1 MADPPKLSEV
11 DQQLLGLLQQD
22 ARRTNREL
30 AAAVGIAESTCLE
43 RIKGL
48 RARGVITG
56 YRAEVDLAALGRP
69 IRALVQV
76 RLQPKTSDSVRSF
89 RDELLGLPETL
100 AVSMV
105 TGMDDFVVE
114 IAVADVIRLRDFV
127 LNHVTSRPDVADART
142 SIVYEQRRVDV
153 ISATAG

>member
-1 MADPPKLSEV
+1 MADLPKLTET
-11 DQQLLGLLQQD
+11 DHQLLGLLQQD

-43 RIKGL
+43 RIRGL

-69 IRALVQV
+69 IHALVQV

-89 RDELLGLPETL
+89 RDGLLDLPETL

-114 IAVADVIRLRDFV
+114 IAVPDVIRLRDFV
-127 LNHVTSRPDVADART
+127 LNHVTSRSDVADART
-142 SIVYEQRRVDV
+142 SIVYEQRRALV
-153 ISATAG
+153 IRTAEA

>member
-1 MADPPKLSEV
+1 
-11 DQQLLGLLQQD
+11 
-22 ARRTNREL
+22 
-30 AAAVGIAESTCLE
+30 
-43 RIKGL
+43 
-48 RARGVITG
+48 
-56 YRAEVDLAALGRP
+56 
-69 IRALVQV
+69 
-76 RLQPKTSDSVRSF
+76 VRSF

>member
-1 MADPPKLSEV
+1 MADSPNLTAT

-22 ARRTNREL
+22 ARRSNREL

-43 RIKGL
+43 RVKGL

-56 YRAEVDLAALGRP
+56 YRAEVDLVALGRP

-89 RDELLGLPETL
+89 RDEVLDLPETL

-114 IAVADVIRLRDFV
+114 IAVEDVSRLRDFV
-127 LNHVTSRPDVADART
+127 LNHITSRPDVADART
-142 SIVYEQRRVDV
+142 SIVYEQRRAPV
-153 ISATAG
+153 IRAADA

>member
-1 MADPPKLSEV
+1 MPDPPKLSEV

-100 AVSMV
+100 TVSMV

>member
-1 MADPPKLSEV
+1 MADLPKLTAT

-69 IRALVQV
+69 IHALVQV

-89 RDELLGLPETL
+89 RDELLDLPETL

-114 IAVADVIRLRDFV
+114 IAVPDVIRLRDFV

-142 SIVYEQRRVDV
+142 SIVYEQRRAPVIGTVD
-153 ISATAG
+153 A

>member
-1 MADPPKLSEV
+1 MTDLPKLTAI
-11 DQQLLGLLQQD
+11 DQRLLGLLQQD

-89 RDELLGLPETL
+89 RDELLELPETL

-142 SIVYEQRRVDV
+142 SIVYEQLRVQV
-153 ISATAG
+153 ISPTAG